1 MKHTT
6 NFVRFFVRFHVF
18 QRQYCFYPPA
28 ILYNKLLHELNFESP
43 LMTMIRYAKS
53 KDAREQAS
61 QEGYRAYTNGSDWSN
76 LLSLALDMSIN
87 CLYSTKPVSCLYISY
102 RTLWNIREGFDKR
115 YEMGGLVW
123 YKRR

>member
-1 MKHTT
+1 
-6 NFVRFFVRFHVF
+6 
-18 QRQYCFYPPA
+18 
-28 ILYNKLLHELNFESP
+28 
-43 LMTMIRYAKS
+43 MTMIRYAKS

-115 YEMGGLVW
+115 
-123 YKRR
+123 